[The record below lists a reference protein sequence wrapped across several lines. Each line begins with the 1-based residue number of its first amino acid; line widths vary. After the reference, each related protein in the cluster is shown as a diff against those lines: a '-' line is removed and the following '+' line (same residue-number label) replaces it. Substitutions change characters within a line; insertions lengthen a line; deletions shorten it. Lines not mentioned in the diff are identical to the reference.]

1 MTEMWRIRYELSKV
15 LDLASA
21 RVQGLF
27 RVIPALHT
35 VGGLHS
41 PFSHAGQFHA
51 GCRLPRFMCWTS
63 VLNLRGADATR
74 TWPFELTER
83 LNIQSPVNHEL

>member
-1 MTEMWRIRYELSKV
+1 VTEMWRIRYELSKV

-27 RVIPALHT
+27 PRVPALHR

-41 PFSHAGQFHA
+41 RCSHAGQFHA
-51 GCRLPRFMCWTS
+51 GCRLPWLMWWTS
-63 VLNLRGADATR
+63 ELNLRGADPTR
-74 TWPFELTER
+74 TWPLELRER
-83 LNIQSPVNHEL
+83 LNILNPVNH